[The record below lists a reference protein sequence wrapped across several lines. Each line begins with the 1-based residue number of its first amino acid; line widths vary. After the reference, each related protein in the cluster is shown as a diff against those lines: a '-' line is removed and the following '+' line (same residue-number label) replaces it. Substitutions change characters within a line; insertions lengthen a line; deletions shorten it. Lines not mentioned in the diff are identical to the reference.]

1 MREVFTTLA
10 AAAACLTIV
19 SSALADEAPSSQV
32 SGAACVEAAKQ
43 VEREKGLPPGLLWG
57 LSLNETG
64 RIGADGRFG
73 PAPAV
78 VTAGMNRKGG
88 INSWDFSGDPE
99 KAKAKAREILAAK
112 KTNIDIGC
120 WQLNWRWHGK
130 KLASFDDYL
139 AVINDPVLAARM
151 AADQIITNKRILEA
165 RHGKNSPEAS
175 WLQAG
180 ARWFR
185 WAEDDLLKQYQA
197 RLERNWSFASKRLG
211 IEVAELAERDRKIAF
226 GRKVLVAALRN
237 KPTPPSIPDIQVA
250 QAIH

>member
-1 MREVFTTLA
+1 M
-10 AAAACLTIV
+10 AAAACLTI
-19 SSALADEAPSSQV
+19 SFSALAAEEATPPQA
-32 SGAACVEAAKQ
+32 SGEACIEAAKQ
-43 VEREKGLPPGLLWG
+43 VEKEKGLPPGLLWG

-64 RIGADGRFG
+64 RIGPDGRFG

-78 VTAGMNRKGG
+78 VTAGMNKKGG
-88 INSWDFSGDPE
+88 INSWDFSGNPE
-99 KAKAKAREILAAK
+99 KAKAKAREILAQK

-120 WQLNWRWHGK
+120 WQHNWKWHGDK
-130 KLASFDDYL
+130 FASFDDYL
-139 AVINDPVLAARM
+139 AVITEPVLAARM
-151 AADQIITNKRILEA
+151 AADQIVANKKILEA

-197 RLERNWSFASKRLG
+197 RLERNWSYASRRLG
-211 IEVAELAERDRKIAF
+211 IEVAEIAERDKKIAF
-226 GRKVLVAALRN
+226 GRKVLVAALRD
-237 KPTPPSIPDIQVA
+237 KPTPPPIPDIQVA